1 MTTLRDLES
10 ETTTPA
16 NDVSEQTTN
25 PDIRIVSNG
34 ETTGNDVTER
44 DTIENDLTERDAN
57 QTGNIVTEIRSNQT
71 ENDVTERDFNLTGSD
86 VTERQGVED
95 ATSPVDLAAERSVL
109 GENVTVDATP
119 SSTNASQNASKG
131 NVTDGAASLATVS
144 VSTNNSTPIG
154 TPTSLLD
161 SNSTP
166 ATLPE
171 RNSTPAT
178 LLGSNSTPATLLS
191 STPAQPDTA
200 TAGLGDFSNTSSVAQ
215 DFTSTA
221 APTPTPFSSLP
232 TVTSTTTVSTFSTTS
247 QRSNQPGG
255 STTANPI
262 AIQTIST
269 QGTTTPQGSVNGS
282 STLTDTQSSV
292 GPGSNAT
299 SQEIWISTSNGGHE
313 IYNTVVNKR
322 PDPNVSVITNV
333 SDSISE
339 SGEAVA
345 ATPDLPFAVP
355 EPGADG
361 SREVEVLPA
370 CGCVTN
376 ETN

>member
-57 QTGNIVTEIRSNQT
+57 QTENIVTEIRSNQT
-71 ENDVTERDFNLTGSD
+71 ENDVTERVFNLTGSD

-144 VSTNNSTPIG
+144 VSTN
-154 TPTSLLD
+154 
-161 SNSTP
+161 NSTP